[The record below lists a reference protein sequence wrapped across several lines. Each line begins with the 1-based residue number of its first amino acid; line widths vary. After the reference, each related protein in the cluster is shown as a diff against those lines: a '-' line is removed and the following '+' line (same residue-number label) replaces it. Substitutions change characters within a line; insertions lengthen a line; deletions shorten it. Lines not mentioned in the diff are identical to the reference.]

1 MVLLQLCTE
10 HLHLSSEAP
19 ETSIS
24 TSSIA
29 TLCLTCLALRREEFS
44 DFLEDS
50 EDTRAQRRENVFKHR
65 QFLKRCE
72 QLDDFHI
79 YILDKLEAVL
89 ASSAVVDTL
98 HYADSPE
105 IEAFL
110 RHFHL
115 SMLRLRPP
123 SEWTRSHQ
131 DIGSFQGLDENVMM
145 ETISGEE
152 HLRSLLNE
160 KHFDLQLVHYQ
171 YTGFEHF
178 DIVHSV
184 NGSYDIASQKKAGLA
199 KLMSVLEL
207 CFLKFV
213 CSLI

>member
-1 MVLLQLCTE
+1 M
-10 HLHLSSEAP
+10 
-19 ETSIS
+19 
-24 TSSIA
+24 
-29 TLCLTCLALRREEFS
+29 
-44 DFLEDS
+44 
-50 EDTRAQRRENVFKHR
+50 
-65 QFLKRCE
+65 
-72 QLDDFHI
+72 
-79 YILDKLEAVL
+79 
-89 ASSAVVDTL
+89 SAVVDTL
-98 HYADSPE
+98 HYADTPE

-123 SEWTRSHQ
+123 SEWTRGHQ

-207 CFLKFV
+207 CLLKLVCLLIKVGGDVFEPGFFLTTKKHFAKPFV
-213 CSLI
+213 CKAVFLLRTFV